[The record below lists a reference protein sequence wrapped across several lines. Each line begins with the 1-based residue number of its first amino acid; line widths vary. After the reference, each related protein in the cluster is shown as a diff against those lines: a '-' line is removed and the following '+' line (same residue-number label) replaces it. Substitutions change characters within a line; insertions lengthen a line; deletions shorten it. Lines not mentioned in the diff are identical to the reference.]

1 MARYWLMKNN
11 VEVTNFRMDA
21 ARADIEDG
29 AVRRTPEPM
38 LHSST
43 VEALGRAFGGREMVF
58 PVEQRGKAWDELV
71 AGVGDDHARACVRWL
86 GGCRVY
92 IPKTHSRTEMHEAVR
107 AMRASG
113 MSANRIADEVYFL
126 MRFTARQIYRICEK
140 E

>member
-1 MARYWLMKNN
+1 MTQSL
-11 VEVTNFRMDA
+11 EVL
-21 ARADIEDG
+21 
-29 AVRRTPEPM
+29 
-38 LHSST
+38 LHGST

-58 PVEQRGKAWDELV
+58 PVEQRGKAWNELV
-71 AGVGDDHARACVRWL
+71 SAIGDDHARACVRWL

-92 IPKTHSRTEMHEAVR
+92 VPKSRSKAETHEAVR
-107 AMRASG
+107 ALRASG